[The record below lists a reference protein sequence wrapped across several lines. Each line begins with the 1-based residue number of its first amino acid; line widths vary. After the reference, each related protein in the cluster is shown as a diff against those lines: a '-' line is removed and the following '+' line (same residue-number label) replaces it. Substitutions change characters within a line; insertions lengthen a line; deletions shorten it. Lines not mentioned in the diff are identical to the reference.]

1 MNRREFKKRRVKLYQ
16 TPEIVQHFLAL
27 QFKDFGIDFTAVNS
41 RPVLGQ
47 IRERD
52 YDELAW
58 IWRVSEDTFLLCY
71 PGQKEKFSFI
81 RGNAGFN
88 LAISGKI
95 YCERREDDLSMFWA
109 HGKVQRA
116 KDLSFYIEVTHY
128 GLDFKTS
135 PLWTTVRPGET
146 EGKAVVMPISLSRLP
161 LKKRN
166 RHRLD
171 EKKIE
176 AMM

>member
-1 MNRREFKKRRVKLYQ
+1 MNRKEFKKRRVKLYQ
-16 TPEIVQHFLAL
+16 TPEIVQQLLAQ

-47 IRERD
+47 IRERN

-71 PGQKEKFSFI
+71 PGYKEQFSFI
-81 RGNAGFN
+81 RGNVGFN
-88 LAISGKI
+88 LAVSGKM
-95 YCERREDDLSMFWA
+95 YCERREDDKSKFWA
-109 HGKVQRA
+109 YGKVQRA
-116 KDLSFYIEVTHY
+116 KDLSFYIEVTEY
-128 GLDFKTS
+128 GLDFKKS
-135 PLWTTVRPGET
+135 PLWTTVRPGDT
-146 EGKAVVMPISLSRLP
+146 EGKTVVMPISLSRLP

>member
-81 RGNAGFN
+81 RGNMLVSIWL
-88 LAISGKI
+88 LA
-95 YCERREDDLSMFWA
+95 
-109 HGKVQRA
+109 A
-116 KDLSFYIEVTHY
+116 KSIASAAKMICPCF
-128 GLDFKTS
+128 GLMVKFKE
-135 PLWTTVRPGET
+135 LR
-146 EGKAVVMPISLSRLP
+146 I
-161 LKKRN
+161 
-166 RHRLD
+166 
-171 EKKIE
+171 
-176 AMM
+176 

>member
-47 IRERD
+47 IRELGH
-52 YDELAW
+52 DELAW

-71 PGQKEKFSFI
+71 PCQKEKFSFI

-109 HGKVQRA
+109 HGTVQRA

-146 EGKAVVMPISLSRLP
+146 EGKKVVMPILPARLP

-166 RHRLD
+166 RHRFD
-171 EKKIE
+171 EKQIE

>member
-1 MNRREFKKRRVKLYQ
+1 MSRKEFKKRRVKLYQ
-16 TPEIVQHFLAL
+16 TPEIIKNFLAQ
-27 QFKDFGIDFTAVNS
+27 QFKDFGIDFTEVNS

-47 IRERD
+47 IRELGH
-52 YDELAW
+52 DELAW

-128 GLDFKTS
+128 GLDFKKS

-146 EGKAVVMPISLSRLP
+146 EGKKVVMPILPARLP

-166 RHRLD
+166 RHRFD